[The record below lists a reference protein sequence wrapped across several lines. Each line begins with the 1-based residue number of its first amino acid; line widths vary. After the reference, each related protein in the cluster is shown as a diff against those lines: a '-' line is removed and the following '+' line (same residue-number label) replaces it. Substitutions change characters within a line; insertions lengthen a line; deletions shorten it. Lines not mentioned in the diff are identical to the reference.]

1 MEKEPVTHIG
11 GSLTS
16 ALKGDYNLNVALIL
30 KEAWELTKL
39 SRKAINVSLV
49 LISLVGAVL
58 TSIVMNAYGGYESAL
73 QNQQSA
79 LLINLITSVVL
90 SPLFA
95 GVEMFGVMA
104 SVGIKSQPKMLLTF
118 IKYSSSIALCALC
131 TMVLTTLGI
140 QLLLLPGIYI
150 IVALTL
156 TMPLIIEKKL
166 TPLNAIIV
174 SFKATRFQWFNLFFL
189 HLIMVLLLIMSLVP
203 FMMLVTSA
211 PNMAIIGFVLL
222 LFALSYIAPM
232 YFHMKGIVYRE
243 IFGLGVQ
250 TVDAQSIINN
260 GNDFLA

>member
-11 GSLTS
+11 GNLAS
-16 ALKGDYNLNVALIL
+16 ALKGDYKLNVALIL
-30 KEAWELTKL
+30 KEAWELTQL
-39 SRKAINVSLV
+39 SRKTINLSLV
-49 LISLVGAVL
+49 LISLIGVVL
-58 TSIVMNAYGGYESAL
+58 TGIVLNAYGGYEVAL
-73 QNQQSA
+73 KSQQAS
-79 LLINLITSVVL
+79 LLINIITSVVL
-90 SPLFA
+90 SPLLA

-118 IKYSSSIALCALC
+118 IKYSASIVLCALC
-131 TMVLTTLGI
+131 TMILTTIGL
-140 QLLLLPGIYI
+140 QLILPGIYI
-150 IVALTL
+150 LIALTL

-189 HLIMVLLLIMSLVP
+189 HIIIMFLLLLSLFP
-203 FMMLVTSA
+203 FMILANNA
-211 PNMAIIGFVLL
+211 PGMAIIGFVLL

-250 TVDAQSIINN
+250 AVDSDIVDDN
-260 GNDFLA
+260 FLA